1 MMMVKKSYNGLV
13 THDLHL
19 SSGFYL
25 DLFRGTYEIK
35 KEVRHLQNLTKHL
48 KNDIEKLKD
57 GS

>member
-13 THDLHL
+13 AHDLHL

-35 KEVRHLQNLTKHL
+35 KRSAVPSKFDKAL
-48 KNDIEKLKD
+48 EK
-57 GS
+57 

>member
-1 MMMVKKSYNGLV
+1 MMMVKKIYNGLV

-35 KEVRHLQNLTKHL
+35 KRSAAPSKFDKAL
-48 KNDIEKLKD
+48 EK
-57 GS
+57 